1 MNIKSSNYSTKCNI
15 NNNLNKYS
23 FFKYTQPKL
32 TKKLT
37 SKNNIKIR
45 ARTSKPSPLKNNSK
59 NHQNKYIITNY
70 NNDSNN
76 TPKIIFNIKNNREGN
91 SNNKKNSSKENILK
105 HRMNK
110 IKQKVN
116 YNGIKDNNNGVFSS
130 SSSIH
135 NVIIKSRE
143 NKYNNQIT
151 NIKKINTTNNGLSTE
166 GNSSLLSTKTT
177 QLGTK
182 YINNIMRKINLDNFR
197 KIYHTVK
204 QSKKNSQEKKN
215 YINKNKIKKN
225 CQKSN
230 SNSKIN
236 STSTTKIKNILI
248 NNNYNYKHLLS
259 KYSVLS
265 HLTTQT
271 NHYSN
276 NTQNNTKQ
284 INQNHNPTQLSK
296 SYAYN
301 KYTLEAN
308 SNKNYFK
315 LVEKNN
321 LDSFVNN
328 SATYKKLFNKC
339 YHNNLNI
346 IYNLFPMTS
355 THISSMNK
363 IKKIT
368 PKTKQ
373 INISKIKSNSANA
386 SKNKLNQTINKDND
400 KKITLNNYVKI
411 TKKNYTG
418 INTKIINKL
427 SNKIKYLFTK
437 NDNLILRKNPTTTST
452 SLIARS
458 ESKIKKSKSHN
469 KMKKELILK
478 DKESNTS
485 LSLSSIKDF
494 NYYKNESKKLI
505 DFIKNYKLKNYDKEY
520 PKTTLDF
527 YKIGRSIGH
536 GAFGKVNI
544 GLHILSGHI
553 VAIKSFNKLK
563 NKFPRHKILT
573 EIKLMK
579 KLRNHKNIIK
589 LFEYLETE
597 THFCIIMENIPG
609 GNLLNIINKM
619 SKIPEKLS
627 KYIFKQLIEG
637 IKYIQ
642 NQGIVHRDIKPD
654 NILIDLNN
662 TIKICDF
669 GVSKEVKQNQ
679 LLKDSCGTPAFV
691 APEILL
697 DSPYDPFKCDIWSSG
712 VVLYTM
718 LSGVVPFR
726 GNNDHE
732 LHKCILSGKFSQLN
746 DISIECQDLICKLL
760 EVNPNKRIKIDNI
773 LNHKWF
779 KDSCQKDFDLFTNA
793 EKIIY
798 SKLKI
803 DYRNAN
809 KEDLVENFTYKNM
822 ESELED
828 ENKNVNSTSFII
840 TPYNSMINEYY
851 DDIYYED
858 LRIEDNIMRF
868 VPKVNELNRE
878 YEIKNNEDVDQ
889 GFIINKKDQ
898 KVKNKIML
906 SFNDLNEVNNYDNKN
921 NKNEIENS
929 PKKVNAIENSFD
941 EEKKN
946 DKKTLNNTISTN
958 SNTFYIDET
967 TIKYVENFGYKRD
980 YIIRCL
986 ENNEINHATATY
998 FLKLSLQYE

>member
-1 MNIKSSNYSTKCNI
+1 MNIKSSNCSTKCNI
-15 NNNLNKYS
+15 NNNLSKYS

-59 NHQNKYIITNY
+59 NNHNKYIITNY
-70 NNDSNN
+70 NNDYNN
-76 TPKIIFNIKNNREGN
+76 TPKIIFNINFQNKEGN
-91 SNNKKNSSKENILK
+91 SNNKKSSSKENILK
-105 HRMNK
+105 PRMNK
-110 IKQKVN
+110 TKQKVN
-116 YNGIKDNNNGVFSS
+116 YNGIKDGNNGFSS
-130 SSSIH
+130 PSSIH
-135 NVIIKSRE
+135 NAIIRSKE
-143 NKYNNQIT
+143 KKFNNQIT

-177 QLGTK
+177 QLGVK
-182 YINNIMRKINLDNFR
+182 YINNIMKKINLDNFR
-197 KIYHTVK
+197 KTYHTVK
-204 QSKKNSQEKKN
+204 HSKKNSQEKKN
-215 YINKNKIKKN
+215 YINKNKTKKN
-225 CQKSN
+225 NTQKTN

-236 STSTTKIKNILI
+236 LTSTTKIKNILI

-276 NTQNNTKQ
+276 NTQTNTKQ
-284 INQNHNPTQLSK
+284 INQNNNPTQLSK

-301 KYTLEAN
+301 KYTLETN
-308 SNKNYFK
+308 SNKNNFK
-315 LVEKNN
+315 LITKNN
-321 LDSFVNN
+321 LDSIVNN
-328 SATYKKLFNKC
+328 SVTYKKLFNKGC
-339 YHNNLNI
+339 NNNLNI

-355 THISSMNK
+355 THISGKNK

-368 PKTKQ
+368 PKTKN
-373 INISKIKSNSANA
+373 INISKIKSNSANT
-386 SKNKLNQTINKDND
+386 SKNKLNQTINKDYE
-400 KKITLNNYVKI
+400 KKTLNNYVK
-411 TKKNYTG
+411 TNKNYTG
-418 INTKIINKL
+418 VNTKIMNKL

-437 NDNLILRKNPTTTST
+437 NDNLILRKNPITTLTSF
-452 SLIARS
+452 IERS
-458 ESKIKKSKSHN
+458 ESKIKISKSLN
-469 KMKKELILK
+469 KIKKELILI
-478 DKESNTS
+478 DKENNTS
-485 LSLSSIKDF
+485 LSISSIKDF

-505 DFIKNYKLKNYDKEY
+505 DYIKNYNLKNNNNEY

-544 GLHILSGHI
+544 ALHILSGHI

-563 NKFPRHKILT
+563 NKFPRHKILA

-597 THFCIIMENIPG
+597 TYFCIIMENIPG

-726 GNNDHE
+726 GNNDHQ
-732 LHKCILSGKFSQLN
+732 LHKSILSGKFTQLN
-746 DISIECQDLICKLL
+746 DISIECQDLISKLL

-773 LNHKWF
+773 LSHKWF
-779 KDSCQKDFDLFTNA
+779 KDSYQKDFVLFTNA

-798 SKLKI
+798 SKLKV

-840 TPYNSMINEYY
+840 TPYNSMINQYY

-868 VPKVNELNRE
+868 VPKVNELNRD

-898 KVKNKIML
+898 KGKNRIML
-906 SFNDLNEVNNYDNKN
+906 SFNNSYDDNNFDNKN
-921 NKNEIENS
+921 DKKEIENS
-929 PKKVNAIENSFD
+929 PKKINEIENSFD

-946 DKKTLNNTISTN
+946 NKKTLNYTISTN
-958 SNTFYIDET
+958 SNTFYIDEMAL
-967 TIKYVENFGYKRD
+967 KFVENFGYKRD
-980 YIIRCL
+980 YIVRCL
-986 ENNEINHATATY
+986 ENNELNHATATY
-998 FLKLSLQYE
+998 FLKLSLQNE